1 MSLVGAGGKTTALSL
16 LAREL
21 GAEGSRVIA
30 TTTTAM
36 LLRELAAVGPVVMD
50 VDDEVLTV
58 KLREA
63 LARDG
68 TVAAVRAPGGGGK
81 VVGLPPAAV
90 DALWAARL
98 ADHLLVEADG
108 SRGLPFKA
116 FGPHEPQVP
125 AASTIV
131 VQVAGLDA
139 IGRPLTAEHVHRAER
154 MAAVLGVPL
163 GCEVTRRVFVD
174 GLNLQLSAL
183 KSGAVRQPR
192 IVTLLNGTDS
202 LPAESLGREV
212 ASELLDLDGG
222 VSVVVLACLRE
233 RRAARVTASA
243 A

>member
-1 MSLVGAGGKTTALSL
+1 MV
-16 LAREL
+16 
-21 GAEGSRVIA
+21 A

-36 LLRELAAVGPVVMD
+36 LFRELAAVGPVVMD
-50 VDDEVLTV
+50 VDDEGLTV

-63 LARDG
+63 LTQGG
-68 TVAAVRAPGGGGK
+68 TVAAVRGLGGGGK
-81 VVGLPPAAV
+81 VVGLPPSVV

-139 IGRPLTAEHVHRAER
+139 IGRPLTMDHVHRAER
-154 MAAVLGVPL
+154 MAAALGVPL
-163 GCEVTRRVFVD
+163 GCEVTQRVLVD
-174 GLNLQLSAL
+174 GLKLQLSAL
-183 KSGAVRQPR
+183 QAGAARPR
-192 IVTLLNGTDS
+192 IVSLLNGVDT
-202 LPAESLGREV
+202 PAAEALGLTV
-212 ASELLDLDGG
+212 ASDLLEPDGG
-222 VSVVVLACLRE
+222 LSVVVLACLRE
-233 RRAARVTASA
+233 RRAAKVLASA